1 MSSVP
6 SRELQMALLPEISN
20 LPKPYVTRRIR
31 ADGKPSPKKPRKY
44 VEPVLLEELAR
55 YLNHPYNELN
65 RWAQSWGALR
75 STEIG
80 QRGDPHKSNHPIRW
94 VTPQTAARLI
104 LCARVAQGAVWEWGD
119 WEEHRAARERHAA
132 YVAEWKRKTGRV
144 KAPLKRRKDHVPL

>member
-20 LPKPYVTRRIR
+20 LPKPYITPRVSTR
-31 ADGKPSPKKPRKY
+31 GKPIKRKPRKY

-55 YLNHPYNELN
+55 YLNHPYNELK
-65 RWAQSWGALR
+65 RWAESWGVCR
-75 STEIG
+75 RTHVG
-80 QRGDPHKSNHPIRW
+80 QKVGEKKRVHW
-94 VTPQTAARLI
+94 VSPQAAARLI
-104 LCARVAQGAVWEWGD
+104 LVARIAQGAVWEWGD
-119 WEEHRAARERHAA
+119 WEKHRAYREKRAE